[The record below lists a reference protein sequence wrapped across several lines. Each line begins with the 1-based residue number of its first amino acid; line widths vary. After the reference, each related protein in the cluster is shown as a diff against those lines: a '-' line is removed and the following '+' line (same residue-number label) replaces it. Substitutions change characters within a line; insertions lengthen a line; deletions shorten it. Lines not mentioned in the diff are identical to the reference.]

1 MYSQFLYF
9 IKLVHQRTCEV
20 LKTKPIRSRKKRCL
34 GTDLE
39 KQINI
44 LAYDCVAVVVM
55 PSYDRKQEHLD
66 RAEDKLNIK
75 NR

>member
-1 MYSQFLYF
+1 MRSSQQNPFAA
-9 IKLVHQRTCEV
+9 E
-20 LKTKPIRSRKKRCL
+20 KKRCL